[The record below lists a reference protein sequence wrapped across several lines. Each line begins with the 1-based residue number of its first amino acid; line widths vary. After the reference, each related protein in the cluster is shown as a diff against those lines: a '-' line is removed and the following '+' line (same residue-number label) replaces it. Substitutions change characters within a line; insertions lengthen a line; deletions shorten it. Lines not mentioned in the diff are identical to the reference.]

1 MGVAQLV
8 PPLLLEALN
17 CFQACTIGGSTPKPG
32 PFLLCEKKGGKKSH
46 QGAPLDPFRG
56 AGGKGPLPFSG
67 TPPLFQRLQVCL
79 WQTCENYSKGTSYR
93 KFALRTCGP
102 TLWGWRLPTLKKRI
116 YFHGPQASC
125 MAMESG
131 TLFFVRP
138 SPPQGEVGLPA
149 VPTYKHWPLTIRA
162 RRLGNA
168 KRRRGC

>member
-1 MGVAQLV
+1 MQ
-8 PPLLLEALN
+8 PLPNLDL
-17 CFQACTIGGSTPKPG
+17 IGAYPAPYPG
-32 PFLLCEKKGGKKSH
+32 PFLLCEKKGEKKTH
-46 QGAPLDPFRG
+46 QGTPLDPFRG
-56 AGGKGPLPFSG
+56 AGGKGPLLFSG
-67 TPPLFQRLQVCL
+67 APPLFQRLQVCL

-168 KRRRGC
+168 ERRRGY